1 MDNEKLLS
9 TKEAAKF
16 LGVDR
21 KTIQN
26 YRKRGILTPDLE
38 GKNNSVLY
46 KESQLIDVASFL
58 SSSGESLLKFN
69 PKTLKKFAQVGNRSE
84 ISSKFSPQVGN
95 RSEISSETALTVVK
109 EKNVS
114 IFPSQNR
121 IEANDKLTE
130 KVFSLLAETY
140 YNMVTYGSRFDLIE
154 KKNHKKYGDIFSY
167 FWLELIDGYTD
178 KSPLNQ
184 FDRAV
189 LAACI
194 SEWAANNR
202 YTTPSIIYRHLTGK
216 IGSDAEPKP
225 ELRAAILKSIDKMM
239 CTQIKVDMSD
249 TCQKLGYNDGKPF
262 KMTSTIL
269 PCTYAEGIMIN
280 GHATTVIKLLD
291 EPLLLTVTSM
301 KKQMLN
307 YYEPLLN
314 VPKQKN
320 SVDVIAVKNY
330 TLQRI
335 QEIIKH
341 KMTPIITFADVFE
354 KCRLDNLHSEQ
365 KRRVRK
371 TIIEL
376 AEHLKN
382 QGEIL
387 AFEVHKKGNA
397 FYSISFTYSK

>member
-1 MDNEKLLS
+1 M
-9 TKEAAKF
+9 
-16 LGVDR
+16 
-21 KTIQN
+21 
-26 YRKRGILTPDLE
+26 
-38 GKNNSVLY
+38 NNV
-46 KESQLIDVASFL
+46 Q
-58 SSSGESLLKFN
+58 
-69 PKTLKKFAQVGNRSE
+69 
-84 ISSKFSPQVGN
+84 
-95 RSEISSETALTVVK
+95 
-109 EKNVS
+109 
-114 IFPSQNR
+114 IFPSRNR
-121 IEANDKLTE
+121 TEANDKLTE

-178 KSPLNQ
+178 DTPLDQ

-194 SEWAANNR
+194 SEWVANNR